1 MGWDPDGS
9 GIFFYSNRDLG
20 RGIWKLSVADGRV
33 TGTPELV
40 RGDVWDLIPR
50 GFSGDQYFYEVVRAS
65 AQVRTATLDIASGQ
79 VVTPPTMI
87 REPAEGWSRDPA
99 WSADGR
105 YLAFLDYPANIPWGA
120 SQARLG
126 IRSVYTGETRYLSFP
141 FPSGAELHWGP
152 DSEEMMVIGRHGGV
166 SGIHRLDLRSGEIT
180 LLRERPE
187 LGPQSALSLSPDG
200 STYYFHRDRSEIWAG
215 DVATGRET
223 LLARVDGVLRRIG
236 VSPDGQTL
244 VLRAGDFDEE
254 TRLVVLPASGG
265 EPREIYR
272 GQIIRGGGFFLA
284 ITPDGHYVVV
294 ASFAPPA
301 SVWRFSM
308 DGGEPVKLLEGES
321 PRSFRLS
328 PDGRRIAYWDWPDQ
342 DGATEL
348 WVIEG
353 LTSSRG
359 R

>member
-1 MGWDPDGS
+1 M
-9 GIFFYSNRDLG
+9 
-20 RGIWKLSVADGRV
+20 
-33 TGTPELV
+33 
-40 RGDVWDLIPR
+40 PR

-105 YLAFLDYPANIPWGA
+105 YLAFLDYPVGIPWGA

-126 IRSVYTGETRYLSFP
+126 IRSVYTGETRYLGFP
-141 FPSGAELHWGP
+141 FPSGARLYWGP
-152 DSEEMMVIGRHGGV
+152 DAEEMMVIGRHGGV
-166 SGIHRLDLRSGEIT
+166 SGIHRLDLRSGDIT
-180 LLRERPE
+180 LLREAPE
-187 LGPQSALSLSPDG
+187 LGPASSLSLSPDG
-200 STYYFHRDRSEIWAG
+200 STYYFHRDRSVIWAG
-215 DVATGRET
+215 SVATGRET
-223 LLARVDGVLRRIG
+223 LLARVDGALRRIG

-244 VLRAGDFDEE
+244 VLRAGHFGEE

-272 GQIIRGGGFFLA
+272 GPVLMNGSSFLE
-284 ITPDGHYVVV
+284 ITPDGRYVVA
-294 ASFAPPA
+294 ASFAAPVG
-301 SVWRFSM
+301 VWRFSM
-308 DGGEPVKLLEGES
+308 DGGEPVKLLEGEA

-328 PDGRRIAYWDWPDQ
+328 PDGRRIAYWEWPDP